1 MNGKVCRLYEKEDYS
16 TYSDGMYDAVCML
29 LWKQEPETSDAAINT
44 EIEDTQEREIFCVEN
59 IAN

>member
-1 MNGKVCRLYEKEDYS
+1 MKKKIIALILTGCMMLSVCCCGNR
-16 TYSDGMYDAVCML
+16 
-29 LWKQEPETSDAAINT
+29 EPETSDAAINT